1 MKVEII
7 GSVEKITFN
16 FQMEDEDLENPS
28 EKISLGNRTCSII
41 SKKYDLSNIHPDLLA
56 LSSILICSPFV
67 GKELKISTKPSKK
80 FLTEANS
87 VLSRYKLV
95 NDSNDDF
102 SAERITPSQSRP
114 GLAYSGGVDS
124 TAAIS
129 VMPGST
135 VPVFMDRP
143 VREGSLYNPDAAHE
157 SCNILSEL
165 GYPVEKIECDLEYV
179 RNPVGFPTDLA
190 NAVPSIILADHL
202 RLGSISFGTVL
213 ESAFGTGHEN
223 FRDYSKGS
231 HWKFYST
238 LFSAAG
244 IKMALPIA
252 GVSEVGT
259 SIIAHKSPVGM
270 AAQSCIRGIWG
281 EPCMSCWKCFRKSL
295 LENALG
301 QNELDQGALR
311 EMLRSS
317 EVRSKLSSLPISHE
331 NVVSFALNRTGAMNN
346 SEMGSLVER
355 VCGLGSLP
363 FLSKWYSPSLKLVP
377 DNWSMEC
384 AMGIQK
390 YLSPMNRREEGEI
403 ENWDMGDF
411 LVSERTISA
420 HRELVDL
427 WS

>member
-1 MKVEII
+1 
-7 GSVEKITFN
+7 
-16 FQMEDEDLENPS
+16 
-28 EKISLGNRTCSII
+28 
-41 SKKYDLSNIHPDLLA
+41 
-56 LSSILICSPFV
+56 
-67 GKELKISTKPSKK
+67 
-80 FLTEANS
+80 
-87 VLSRYKLV
+87 
-95 NDSNDDF
+95 
-102 SAERITPSQSRP
+102 
-114 GLAYSGGVDS
+114 
-124 TAAIS
+124 
-129 VMPGST
+129 
-135 VPVFMDRP
+135 
-143 VREGSLYNPDAAHE
+143 
-157 SCNILSEL
+157 
-165 GYPVEKIECDLEYV
+165 
-179 RNPVGFPTDLA
+179 
-190 NAVPSIILADHL
+190 
-202 RLGSISFGTVL
+202 
-213 ESAFGTGHEN
+213 
-223 FRDYSKGS
+223 
-231 HWKFYST
+231 
-238 LFSAAG
+238 
-244 IKMALPIA
+244 
-252 GVSEVGT
+252 
-259 SIIAHKSPVGM
+259 
-270 AAQSCIRGIWG
+270 
-281 EPCMSCWKCFRKSL
+281 MSCWKCFRKSL